1 MSAWTLT
8 LLIVLVALAGTVG
21 GAATR
26 YERHGPSRH
35 RGPAGFVAVIS
46 LTLGGTVAMVTVGV
60 ALLQTDGLA
69 WRLLGLACV
78 GGLLGGLIA
87 ARGVDHY
94 VVLRSVSAAAR
105 AVRDDGR
112 RGRRGVTSTL
122 GRAPWHRVAAA
133 VSGQASPLS
142 HRDRSPV

>member
-8 LLIVLVALAGTVG
+8 MLIVLVALAGTVG

-26 YERHGPSRH
+26 YERHGPARH

-46 LTLGGTVAMVTVGV
+46 LTLGGTVALVTVAV

-78 GGLLGGLIA
+78 GGLLGGLVA

-94 VVLRSVSAAAR
+94 VVLRSVPMAVR
-105 AVRDDGR
+105 AVGNDGR

-122 GRAPWHRVAAA
+122 GRAPWRRVAAA
-133 VSGQASPLS
+133 LSGHASPLA

>member
-26 YERHGPSRH
+26 YERHGPARH
-35 RGPAGFVAVIS
+35 RGPAGFLAVIS
-46 LTLGGTVAMVTVGV
+46 LTLGGTVALVTVGV
-60 ALLQTDGLA
+60 AVLQTDGLA

-94 VVLRSVSAAAR
+94 VLLRSVPAAVR
-105 AVRDDGR
+105 AVGDDGR
-112 RGRRGVTSTL
+112 RGGRGIASTL
-122 GRAPWHRVAAA
+122 GRAPWHGVAAA
-133 VSGQASPLS
+133 VSGNATPLT
-142 HRDRSPV
+142 HRDRTRV